1 MSQIRIHWSTPGRK
15 NEYGVSRV
23 SGRWID
29 RTKRSQENLEFMVE
43 VACEIH
49 GAGSHWIERRKSPGT
64 ASPNPSVTDIA
75 LTTRHLFRR

>member
-15 NEYGVSRV
+15 NEYGVPV
-23 SGRWID
+23 YSGRWID

-49 GAGSHWIERRKSPGT
+49 GAGSH
-64 ASPNPSVTDIA
+64 
-75 LTTRHLFRR
+75 